1 MKRAFGWYALVLAV
15 MVVSCSASIAF
26 ARGGERGGI
35 AKLAATSFG
44 LVWGGE
50 RAEKPPG
57 DDGGAKPAGLVWG
70 GERAEKPPGDDGGA
84 KPAGL
89 IWGGG
94 GNLAPP
100 SPQGPPKPS
109 NLVRGGAWDGPG
121 RPVVD
126 ASGYLAGPALWAL
139 IAALWL
145 GHR

>member
-35 AKLAATSFG
+35 AKLAATSF
-44 LVWGGE
+44 
-50 RAEKPPG
+50 
-57 DDGGAKPAGLVWG
+57 GLVWG